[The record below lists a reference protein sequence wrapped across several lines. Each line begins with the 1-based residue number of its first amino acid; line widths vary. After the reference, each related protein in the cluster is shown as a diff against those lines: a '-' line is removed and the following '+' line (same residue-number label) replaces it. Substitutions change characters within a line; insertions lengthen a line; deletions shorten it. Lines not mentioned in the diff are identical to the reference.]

1 MLILLNSVFT
11 ITSFISYQNFNPYF
25 CGNFLL
31 DKSLKNTLSTLIAAE
46 GLGHGYHDE
55 WLFKNLTL
63 GINPGQRVAL
73 VGINGAGKST
83 LLKLLAERFSPLEG
97 KIVKN
102 KAVKIGFLDQEPSF
116 PDGYSISDFIFS
128 LENKQQQLIK
138 EYEELIEDPNPDEKT
153 LNRLY
158 EELSEH
164 NAWEYE
170 HEIKTILSR
179 MGINHLQQKIDT
191 LSGGQK
197 KRLALAKL
205 LIEDPEIY
213 VLDEPTNHLD
223 IDTIEWL
230 EKLLTSGNKT
240 ILLVTHDRYFLDNV
254 CNTIVELDR
263 GKIYNYN
270 GNYAFFLEKKS
281 EREASDESTFH
292 KNKNLLKK
300 ELEWMRRM
308 PAARTVKSQSR
319 INSFYDLE
327 EKTKQRSDNQKVTLN
342 VKMSRQGNKILE
354 LNHIGQTFDDKK
366 IINDFSYTFKR
377 GDRIGLAGKN
387 GTGKSTLLNI
397 ITGYLN
403 PEKGKVDVGDTTVY
417 GYYKQGGLAFNE
429 KERVIDIVKSDAE
442 YIKMA
447 DGQTISASALL
458 TLFLFPP
465 KKQHGMVEKL
475 SGGEKK
481 RLHLMKVLMQN
492 PNFLIL
498 DEPTNDL
505 DIDTL
510 NVLEEFLEN
519 FPGVLILVSHDRYLL
534 DKMSEQLF
542 IMEGDGGVSIYSG
555 NYSEY
560 RISLDTA
567 KDNPAQKKTKI
578 EEPVSSTSA
587 KKLSFKEQK
596 ELDEIEET
604 VAEKENEI
612 EELTMKLNAV
622 ETSDYLK
629 IQEISLEIE
638 KLNKQ
643 LEGIMERWVE
653 LSEKT
658 N

>member
-1 MLILLNSVFT
+1 M
-11 ITSFISYQNFNPYF
+11 
-25 CGNFLL
+25 
-31 DKSLKNTLSTLIAAE
+31 STLIAAE
-46 GLGHGYHDE
+46 ALGHAYNDE

-63 GINPGQRVAL
+63 GINTGQRVAL

-83 LLKLLAERFSPLEG
+83 LLKLLAERFPPLEG

-102 KAVKIGFLDQEPSF
+102 KDVKIGFLDQEPSF
-116 PDGYSISDFIFS
+116 TEGFSISDFIFS
-128 LENKQQQLIK
+128 TDNKQQQIIK
-138 EYEELIEDPNPDEKT
+138 EYEELIEQENPDEKA

-158 EELSEH
+158 DELSEH

-179 MGINHLQQKIDT
+179 MGITQLQQKIDT
-191 LSGGQK
+191 LSGGQR

-230 EKLLTSGNKT
+230 EKLLTTGNKT
-240 ILLVTHDRYFLDNV
+240 LLLVTHDRYFLDNV

-263 GKIYNYN
+263 GKIYNYA
-270 GNYAFFLEKKS
+270 GNYGYFLEKKS
-281 EREASDESTFH
+281 EREASDDSTFQ

-308 PAARTVKSQSR
+308 PAARTTKSQAR
-319 INSFYDLE
+319 IDAFYNLD
-327 EKTKQRSDNQKVTLN
+327 EKTKQRNDHDKVTLN
-342 VKMSRQGNKILE
+342 IKMARQGGKILE
-354 LNHIGQTFDDKK
+354 LDHIKQNFGDNKV
-366 IINDFSYTFKR
+366 ISDFSYVFKK

-397 ITGYLN
+397 ITGNLS
-403 PEKGKVDVGDTTVY
+403 PSKGVVSIGDTTKY
-417 GYYKQGGLAFNE
+417 GYYQQKGLSFNE
-429 KERVIDIVKSDAE
+429 KERVIDIVKSEAE

-465 KKQHGMVEKL
+465 KKQHGFVEKL

-519 FPGVLILVSHDRYLL
+519 FPGVLVLVSHDRYLL
-534 DKMSEQLF
+534 DKMSDQLF
-542 IMEGDGGVSIYSG
+542 IMEGNGAVRIFNG

-560 RISLDTA
+560 RLSLDQE
-567 KDNPAQKKTKI
+567 KDAAVKKPKH
-578 EEPVSSTSA
+578 EEIKTTPTN
-587 KKLSFKEQK
+587 KLTFKEQQ
-596 ELDEIEET
+596 EFYQLEADLANFEAEI
-604 VAEKENEI
+604 AQ
-612 EELTMKLNAV
+612 LTSQL
-622 ETSDYLK
+622 
-629 IQEISLEIE
+629 LEIE
-638 KLNKQ
+638 PSDYNQIQKLSDDIATVNRSAEVA
-643 LEGIMERWVE
+643 LVRWME
-653 LSEKT
+653 LSDK
-658 N
+658 

>member
-1 MLILLNSVFT
+1 M
-11 ITSFISYQNFNPYF
+11 
-25 CGNFLL
+25 
-31 DKSLKNTLSTLIAAE
+31 STLIAAE

-63 GINPGQRVAL
+63 GINSGQRVAL

-83 LLKLLAERFSPLEG
+83 LLKLLAERFPPLEG

-102 KAVKIGFLDQEPSF
+102 KAVKIGFLDQEPQF
-116 PDGYSISDFIFS
+116 TEGYSISDHIFS

-170 HEIKTILSR
+170 HEIKTILNR
-179 MGINHLQQKIDT
+179 MGITHLQQKIAT

-205 LIEDPEIY
+205 LIEDPEIL

-230 EKLLTSGNKT
+230 EKLLTTGQKT

-263 GKIYNYN
+263 GKIFNYN
-270 GNYAFFLEKKS
+270 GNYAYYLEKKS
-281 EREASDESTFH
+281 EREAQDATVLH
-292 KNKNLLKK
+292 KNQQLLKK

-308 PAARTVKSQSR
+308 PQARGTKSNAR
-319 INSFYDLE
+319 INAFYDLE
-327 EKTKQRSDNQKVTLN
+327 EKSKKKSDNQTINLQM
-342 VKMSRQGNKILE
+342 KMSRQGGKIIE
-354 LNHIGQTFDDKK
+354 VEHVAKAFDGRP
-366 IINDFSYTFKR
+366 IINDFSYTFKK

-397 ITGYLN
+397 ITSQLI
-403 PEKGKVDVGDTTVY
+403 PDEGKVDTGDTTVF
-417 GYYKQGGLAFNE
+417 GYYKQGGLIFDP

-447 DGQTISASALL
+447 DGSVITASALL

-481 RLHLMKVLMQN
+481 RLNLMKVLMQN

-519 FPGVLILVSHDRYLL
+519 FPGILMLVSHDRYLL
-534 DKMSEQLF
+534 DKMSDQLF
-542 IMEGDGGVSIYSG
+542 IMEGEGVVKIYNG

-560 RISLDTA
+560 RLSLDQP
-567 KDNPAQKKTKI
+567 KVKQESKKVNTPTTEITPSK
-578 EEPVSSTSA
+578 ST

-596 ELDEIEET
+596 ELDDSEKAMTATEEKIT
-604 VAEKENEI
+604 
-612 EELTMKLNAV
+612 ELTKTLNNIGS
-622 ETSDYLK
+622 SDYVK
-629 IQEISLEIE
+629 IQEVSSEIE
-638 KLNKQ
+638 LLKAKLDD
-643 LEGIMERWVE
+643 LTLRWLE
-653 LSEKT
+653 LSE
-658 N
+658 

>member
-1 MLILLNSVFT
+1 
-11 ITSFISYQNFNPYF
+11 
-25 CGNFLL
+25 
-31 DKSLKNTLSTLIAAE
+31 LSTLIAAE
-46 GLGHGYHDE
+46 GLGHAYHDE
-55 WLFKNLTL
+55 WLFKKLTL
-63 GINPGQRVAL
+63 GIQTGQRVAL

-83 LLKLLAERFSPLEG
+83 LLKLLAERFNPLEG

-102 KAVKIGFLDQEPSF
+102 KSVKIGFLDQEPTF
-116 PDGYSISDFIFS
+116 PEGHSISDFIFS

-138 EYEELIEDPNPDEKT
+138 EYEELIEQAEPDEDH

-158 EELSEH
+158 GELSEH

-179 MGINHLQQKIDT
+179 MGITHLQQQIST

-205 LIEDPEIY
+205 LIEDPDFYI
-213 VLDEPTNHLD
+213 LDEPTNHLD

-240 ILLVTHDRYFLDNV
+240 LLLVTHDRYFLDNV
-254 CNTIVELDR
+254 CNTIVELDK
-263 GKIYNYN
+263 GKTFVYN
-270 GNYAFFLEKKS
+270 GNYAYFLEKKS
-281 EREASDESTFH
+281 EREASDEATFQ

-308 PAARTVKSQSR
+308 PQARGTKSNAR
-319 INSFYDLE
+319 ITAFYDLDA
-327 EKTKQRSDNQKVTLN
+327 KTKQNTDNQNITLN
-342 VKMSRQGNKILE
+342 VKMARQGNKILE
-354 LNHIGQTFDDKK
+354 LDHIGQSFDGIN

-377 GDRIGLAGKN
+377 ADRIGLAGKN
-387 GTGKSTLLNI
+387 GTGKSTLLNM
-397 ITGYLN
+397 ITGFLA
-403 PEKGKVDVGDTTVY
+403 PEKGKINVGETTVY

-447 DGQTISASALL
+447 DGQTISASQLL

-542 IMEGDGGVSIYSG
+542 IMEGNGEVNIYNG

-560 RISLDTA
+560 RISLEQLKEKAEKKAQSSIGDTA
-567 KDNPAQKKTKI
+567 GKDA
-578 EEPVSSTSA
+578 S
-587 KKLSFKEQK
+587 KKLSYKEQK
-596 ELDEIEET
+596 ELEDHET
-604 VAEKENEI
+604 EDKIVS
-612 EELTMKLNAV
+612 LT
-622 ETSDYLK
+622 S
-629 IQEISLEIE
+629 SLSSIDSSNYQEIE
-638 KLNKQ
+638 KVSGQIQELNDK
-643 LEGIMERWVE
+643 LDVVMGRWLE
-653 LSEKT
+653 LSEKNT
-658 N
+658 

>member
-1 MLILLNSVFT
+1 M
-11 ITSFISYQNFNPYF
+11 
-25 CGNFLL
+25 
-31 DKSLKNTLSTLIAAE
+31 STLIAAE

-63 GINPGQRVAL
+63 GINSGQRVAL

-83 LLKLLAERFSPLEG
+83 LLKLLAERFPPLEG

-102 KAVKIGFLDQEPSF
+102 KSVKIGFLDQEPQF
-116 PDGYSISDFIFS
+116 TEGFSISDHIFS

-138 EYEELIEDPNPDEKT
+138 EYEELIENPNPDEKT

-170 HEIKTILSR
+170 HEIKTILNR
-179 MGINHLQQKIDT
+179 MGITHLQQKIST

-205 LIEDPEIY
+205 LIEDPEIL

-230 EKLLTSGNKT
+230 EKLLTTGQKT

-263 GKIYNYN
+263 GKIFNYN
-270 GNYAFFLEKKS
+270 GNYAYFLEKKS
-281 EREASDESTFH
+281 EREALDATVLH
-292 KNKNLLKK
+292 KNQQMLKK

-308 PAARTVKSQSR
+308 PQARGTKSNAR
-319 INSFYDLE
+319 INAFYDLE
-327 EKTKQRSDNQKVTLN
+327 EKTKKKSDNQSINLQM
-342 VKMSRQGNKILE
+342 KMSRQGGKIIE
-354 LNHIGQTFDDKK
+354 VEHIAKSFDGRP
-366 IINDFSYTFKR
+366 IINDFSYTFKK

-397 ITGYLN
+397 ITSQIT
-403 PEKGKVDVGDTTVY
+403 PDAGKVETGETTVF
-417 GYYKQGGLAFNE
+417 GYYKQGGLTFDP

-447 DGQTISASALL
+447 DGSVITASALL

-481 RLHLMKVLMQN
+481 RLNLMKVLMQN

-519 FPGVLILVSHDRYLL
+519 FPGILMLVSHDRYLL
-534 DKMSEQLF
+534 DKMSDQLF
-542 IMEGDGGVSIYSG
+542 IMEGEGIVKIYNG

-560 RISLDTA
+560 RLSLEQPKA
-567 KDNPAQKKTKI
+567 KAENKKTPAI
-578 EEPVSSTSA
+578 VEEQTTFKA
-587 KKLSFKEQK
+587 TKKLSFKEQK
-596 ELDEIEET
+596 ELEESEKGMEET
-604 VAEKENEI
+604 EVKIAD
-612 EELTMKLNAV
+612 LTKTLNNINA
-622 ETSDYLK
+622 SDYIK
-629 IQEISLEIE
+629 IQEISSEIE
-638 KLNKQ
+638 NLKAKLD
-643 LEGIMERWVE
+643 EYTMRWLE
-653 LSEKT
+653 LSE
-658 N
+658 

>member
-1 MLILLNSVFT
+1 M
-11 ITSFISYQNFNPYF
+11 
-25 CGNFLL
+25 
-31 DKSLKNTLSTLIAAE
+31 STLIAAE
-46 GLGHGYHDE
+46 GLGHAYHDE

-63 GINPGQRVAL
+63 GINAGQRVAL
-73 VGINGAGKST
+73 VGVNGAGKST
-83 LLKLLAERFSPLEG
+83 LMKLLAERFAPLEG

-102 KAVKIGFLDQEPSF
+102 KSTKIGFLDQEPSF
-116 PDGYSISDFIFS
+116 PDNSTISDFIFS
-128 LENKQQQLIK
+128 TENKQQQLIK
-138 EYEELIEDPNPDEKT
+138 EYEELIEEEHPDEKK

-170 HEIKTILSR
+170 HQIKTILSR
-179 MGINHLQQKIDT
+179 MGINQLQQKIDT
-191 LSGGQK
+191 LSGGQR

-230 EKLLTSGNKT
+230 EKILTTGAKT
-240 ILLVTHDRYFLDNV
+240 LLLVTHDRYFLDNV
-254 CNTIVELDR
+254 CNTIVELER
-263 GKIYNYN
+263 GKTYAYN
-270 GNYAFFLEKKS
+270 GNYVYFLEKKA
-281 EREASDESTFH
+281 EREAQDDATFQ

-308 PAARTVKSQSR
+308 PQARGTKSVARQ
-319 INSFYDLE
+319 NAFYELE
-327 EKTKQRSDNQKVTLN
+327 EKTKQRSENQKVTLN
-342 VKMSRQGNKILE
+342 VKMARQGGKILE
-354 LNHIGQTFDDKK
+354 LEHIKQSFNGNK
-366 IINDFSYTFKR
+366 IIGDFSYVFKK

-397 ITGYLN
+397 ITGNLN
-403 PEKGKVDVGDTTVY
+403 PDHGKVDIGETTQY
-417 GYYKQGGLAFNE
+417 GYYKQGGLSFDE
-429 KERVIDIVKSDAE
+429 KERVIDIVKADAE

-465 KKQHGMVEKL
+465 KKQHGLVEKL

-519 FPGVLILVSHDRYLL
+519 FPGILILVSHDRYLL
-534 DKMSEQLF
+534 DKMSDQLF
-542 IMEGDGGVSIYSG
+542 IMEGNGNVKIFNG
-555 NYSEY
+555 NYSEH
-560 RISLDTA
+560 RNSLEQEKEAAA
-567 KDNPAQKKTKI
+567 KKQKSDEQKTNA
-578 EEPVSSTSA
+578 SSSSN
-587 KKLSFKEQK
+587 KLSFKEQQEFK
-596 ELDEIEET
+596 KLEEDL
-604 VAEKENEI
+604 AENENKI
-612 EELTMKLNAV
+612 KSLTQELNNTDPSN
-622 ETSDYLK
+622 YIK
-629 IQEISLEIE
+629 IQELSETIE
-638 KLNKQ
+638 KINLTI
-643 LEGIMERWVE
+643 ETDMERWME
-653 LSEKT
+653 LSEK
-658 N
+658 

>member
-1 MLILLNSVFT
+1 
-11 ITSFISYQNFNPYF
+11 
-25 CGNFLL
+25 
-31 DKSLKNTLSTLIAAE
+31 LSTLIAAE
-46 GLGHGYHDE
+46 GLGHAYHDE

-63 GINPGQRVAL
+63 GINVGQRVAL

-83 LLKLLAERFSPLEG
+83 LMKLLAERFAPLEG

-102 KAVKIGFLDQEPSF
+102 KATKIGFLDQEPSF
-116 PDGYSISDFIFS
+116 PENSSISDFIFS
-128 LENKQQQLIK
+128 TDNKQQQLIK
-138 EYEELIEDPNPDEKT
+138 EYEELIEEEHPDEKK

-170 HEIKTILSR
+170 HQIKTILSR

-191 LSGGQK
+191 LSGGQR

-230 EKLLTSGNKT
+230 EKILTSGNKT
-240 ILLVTHDRYFLDNV
+240 LLLVTHDRYFLDNV
-254 CNTIVELDR
+254 CNTIVELEK
-263 GKIYNYN
+263 GKTYTYN
-270 GNYAFFLEKKS
+270 GNYAYFLEKKS
-281 EREASDESTFH
+281 EREAQDDATFQ

-308 PAARTVKSQSR
+308 PAARTTKSVARQ
-319 INSFYDLE
+319 NAFYDLE
-327 EKTKQRSDNQKVTLN
+327 DKTKQRSENQKVTLN
-342 VKMSRQGNKILE
+342 VKMARQGNKILE
-354 LNHIGQTFDDKK
+354 LENINQSFNGVNIIEDFTYVFKK
-366 IINDFSYTFKR
+366 

-397 ITGYLN
+397 ITGNLN
-403 PEKGKVDVGDTTVY
+403 PDNGKVDIGDTTKY
-417 GYYKQGGLAFNE
+417 GYYKQGGLSFNE
-429 KERVIDIVKSDAE
+429 KERVIDIVKADAE

-519 FPGVLILVSHDRYLL
+519 FPGILMLVSHDRYLL
-534 DKMSEQLF
+534 DKMSDQLF
-542 IMEGDGGVSIYSG
+542 IMEGNGKVKIFNG
-555 NYSEY
+555 NYSEH
-560 RISLDTA
+560 RNSIEAEKEAAT
-567 KDNPAQKKTKI
+567 KKPKI
-578 EEPVSSTSA
+578 EEQKPASATSPN
-587 KKLSFKEQK
+587 KLSFKEQQEFK
-596 ELDEIEET
+596 QLEE
-604 VAEKENEI
+604 ALSENEEKI
-612 EELTMKLNAV
+612 KKLTAELNKINP
-622 ETSDYLK
+622 SDYTK
-629 IQEISLEIE
+629 IQEVSESIE
-638 KLNKQ
+638 KINLTMEKN
-643 LEGIMERWVE
+643 MERWIE
-653 LSEKT
+653 LSEK
-658 N
+658 

>member
-1 MLILLNSVFT
+1 
-11 ITSFISYQNFNPYF
+11 
-25 CGNFLL
+25 
-31 DKSLKNTLSTLIAAE
+31 LSTLIAAE
-46 GLGHGYHDE
+46 NLGHAYHDE

-63 GINPGQRVAL
+63 GIQTGQRVAL

-83 LLKLLAERFSPLEG
+83 LLKLLAERFNPLEG

-102 KAVKIGFLDQEPSF
+102 KFVKIGFLDQEPSF

-128 LENKQQQLIK
+128 QENKQQQLIK
-138 EYEELIEDPNPDEKT
+138 EYEELIEDPNPDENT

-179 MGINHLQQKIDT
+179 MGINHLQQQIFT

-270 GNYAFFLEKKS
+270 GNYAYFLEKKS

-308 PAARTVKSQSR
+308 PQARGTKSQAR
-319 INSFYDLE
+319 IDAFYDLDS
-327 EKTKQRSDNQKVTLN
+327 KTKQRTDNKNVTLN

-354 LNHIGQTFDDKK
+354 LDHIGQSFGEKK
-366 IINDFSYTFKR
+366 IINDFTYVFKR
-377 GDRIGLAGKN
+377 SDRIGLAGKN

-397 ITGYLN
+397 ITGFQQ
-403 PEKGKVDVGDTTVY
+403 PEKGNVSVGETTVY
-417 GYYKQGGLAFNE
+417 GYYKQGGLAFND
-429 KERVIDIVKSDAE
+429 KQRVIDIVTEEAE

-447 DGQTISASALL
+447 DGQTISASQLL
-458 TLFLFPP
+458 TLFLFPI

-505 DIDTL
+505 DVDTL

-542 IMEGDGGVSIYSG
+542 IMEGEGVVNIYNG

-560 RISLDTA
+560 RLSLDVPKDKSLVAAPKA
-567 KDNPAQKKTKI
+567 KDQTAPIA
-578 EEPVSSTSA
+578 
-587 KKLSFKEQK
+587 KLSYKEQK
-596 ELDEIEET
+596 ELDD
-604 VAEKENEI
+604 AELSIAASE
-612 EELTMKLNAV
+612 A
-622 ETSDYLK
+622 
-629 IQEISLEIE
+629 EIE
-638 KLNKQ
+638 KLTASLLSIDSANYQEIQSVTKNIDRINGS
-643 LEGIMERWVE
+643 LEQTMERWLE
-653 LSEKT
+653 LSEKKNKT
-658 N
+658 S

>member
-1 MLILLNSVFT
+1 VKYKEVIEYIITTFALI
-11 ITSFISYQNFNPYF
+11 
-25 CGNFLL
+25 FLY
-31 DKSLKNTLSTLIAAE
+31 KSEIQQKLSTLIAAE
-46 GLGHGYHDE
+46 SLGHGYHDE

-63 GINPGQRVAL
+63 GINAGQRVAL

-83 LLKLLAERFSPLEG
+83 LLKLLAERFPPLEG

-102 KAVKIGFLDQEPSF
+102 KATKIGFLDQEPQF
-116 PDGYSISDFIFS
+116 NEGYSISDHIFS

-138 EYEELIEDPNPDEKT
+138 EYEELIENPNPDEKT

-170 HEIKTILSR
+170 HEIKTILNR
-179 MGINHLQQKIDT
+179 MGITHLQQKIAT
-191 LSGGQK
+191 LSGGQR

-205 LIEDPEIY
+205 LIEDPEIL

-230 EKLLTSGNKT
+230 EKLLTTGQKT

-254 CNTIVELDR
+254 CNTIVELDG
-263 GKIYNYN
+263 GKIFNYN
-270 GNYAFFLEKKS
+270 GNYAYFLEKKA
-281 EREASDESTFH
+281 EREATDATVLH
-292 KNKNLLKK
+292 KNQQLLKK

-308 PAARTVKSQSR
+308 PQARATKSNAR
-319 INSFYDLE
+319 INAFYDLE
-327 EKTKQRSDNQKVTLN
+327 EKTKKKSDNQTINLQM
-342 VKMSRQGNKILE
+342 KMSRQGGKIIE
-354 LNHIGQTFDDKK
+354 LDHVAKSFDERS
-366 IINDFSYTFKR
+366 IINDFSYTFKK

-397 ITGYLN
+397 ITNNLK
-403 PEKGKVDVGDTTVY
+403 PDSGKVDIGDTTVF
-417 GYYKQGGLAFNE
+417 GYYRQGGLTFDP
-429 KERVIDIVKSDAE
+429 KERVIDVVKSDAE

-447 DGQTISASALL
+447 DGSVITASALL

-481 RLHLMKVLMQN
+481 RLNLMKVLMQN

-519 FPGVLILVSHDRYLL
+519 FPGILMLVSHDRYLL
-534 DKMSEQLF
+534 DKMSDQLF
-542 IMEGDGGVSIYSG
+542 IMEGEGVVRIYNG

-560 RISLDTA
+560 RLSLEQP
-567 KDNPAQKKTKI
+567 KIKEVKKTITPIPEASPIKNN
-578 EEPVSSTSA
+578 T

-596 ELDEIEET
+596 ALDE
-604 VAEKENEI
+604 AEKGMTETENKI
-612 EELTMKLNAV
+612 ASLTEDLLKIDA
-622 ETSDYLK
+622 TDYIK
-629 IQEISLEIE
+629 IQELTNHIE
-638 KLNKQ
+638 DLKLK
-643 LEGIMERWVE
+643 LDSYTMRWLE
-653 LSEKT
+653 LSE
-658 N
+658 

>member
-1 MLILLNSVFT
+1 M
-11 ITSFISYQNFNPYF
+11 
-25 CGNFLL
+25 
-31 DKSLKNTLSTLIAAE
+31 STLIAAE
-46 GLGHGYHDE
+46 GLGHAYNDE

-102 KAVKIGFLDQEPSF
+102 KSVKIGFLDQEPSF

-179 MGINHLQQKIDT
+179 MGINHLQQKIAT

-197 KRLALAKL
+197 KRLAFAKL

-263 GKIYNYN
+263 GKTFNYN
-270 GNYAFFLEKKS
+270 GNYAYFLEKKA
-281 EREASDESTFH
+281 EREASDDATFQ

-308 PAARTVKSQSR
+308 PAARTTKSQSR
-319 INSFYDLE
+319 IDAFYNLE
-327 EKTKQRSDNQKVTLN
+327 EKTKQRSDNQQVTLN
-342 VKMSRQGNKILE
+342 VKMARQGGKILE
-354 LNHIGQTFDDKK
+354 LDHIGQTFDDKK

-397 ITGYLN
+397 ITGNLK
-403 PEKGKVDVGDTTVY
+403 PEKGIVDVGDTTVY
-417 GYYKQGGLAFNE
+417 GYYKQGGLSFNE
-429 KERVIDIVKSDAE
+429 KERVIDIVKADAE

-481 RLHLMKVLMQN
+481 RLHLMKVLIQN

-542 IMEGDGGVSIYSG
+542 IMEGEGAVSIYNG
-555 NYSEY
+555 NYSDY
-560 RISLDTA
+560 RVSLENA
-567 KDNPAQKKTKI
+567 KEVTNPKKETVAEKPK
-578 EEPVSSTSA
+578 ETSS

-596 ELDEIEET
+596 EFEDIEKSISVKEDEI
-604 VAEKENEI
+604 AK
-612 EELTMKLNAV
+612 LTSSLNDIDA
-622 ETSDYLK
+622 SDYQK
-629 IQEISLEIE
+629 IQEVSE
-638 KLNKQ
+638 KIKQ
-643 LEGIMERWVE
+643 ADDNLATLLERWVE
-653 LSEKT
+653 LSEK
-658 N
+658 

>member
-1 MLILLNSVFT
+1 M
-11 ITSFISYQNFNPYF
+11 
-25 CGNFLL
+25 
-31 DKSLKNTLSTLIAAE
+31 STLIAAE
-46 GLGHGYHDE
+46 GLGHAYNDE

-63 GINPGQRVAL
+63 GIQTGQRAAL

-83 LLKLLAERFSPLEG
+83 LLKLLAERFIPLEG

-102 KAVKIGFLDQEPSF
+102 KSVKIGFLDQEPSF

-128 LENKQQQLIK
+128 MENKQQQLIR

-254 CNTIVELDR
+254 CNYIVELDR
-263 GKIYNYN
+263 GKIYTYN
-270 GNYAFFLEKKS
+270 GKYAYFLEKKS
-281 EREASDESTFH
+281 EREASDEASFQ

-308 PAARTVKSQSR
+308 PQARGTKSQSR
-319 INSFYDLE
+319 INAYYDLE
-327 EKTKQRSDNQKVTLN
+327 EKTKQRSDNQSVTLSM
-342 VKMSRQGNKILE
+342 KMSRQGNKILE
-354 LNHIGQTFDDKK
+354 LDHIGQSFGEKQ
-366 IINDFSYTFKR
+366 IINDFTYTFKK

-397 ITGYLN
+397 ITGNLN
-403 PEKGKVDVGDTTVY
+403 PEKGTVSTGETTIY
-417 GYYKQGGLAFNE
+417 GYYKQGGLAFDG

-442 YIKMA
+442 YISMA
-447 DGQTISASALL
+447 DGSTISASQLL

-481 RLHLMKVLMQN
+481 RLHLMKVLMMN

-519 FPGVLILVSHDRYLL
+519 FPGVLMLVSHDRYLL

-542 IMEGDGGVSIYSG
+542 ILEGNGEVQIYNG

-560 RISLDTA
+560 RTSLELEKA
-567 KDNPAQKKTKI
+567 ARDNKPVKRA
-578 EEPVSSTSA
+578 EPVA
-587 KKLSFKEQK
+587 VVEVPKKLSYKEQK
-596 ELDEIEET
+596 ELSDAEAKIESLEGQL
-604 VAEKENEI
+604 ES
-612 EELTMKLNAV
+612 LTASLLAID
-622 ETSDYLK
+622 SADYVK
-629 IQEISLEIE
+629 IQEVNASLQKTQQELDTIT
-638 KLNKQ
+638 
-643 LEGIMERWVE
+643 ERWLE
-653 LSEKT
+653 LSEKAG
-658 N
+658 

>member
-1 MLILLNSVFT
+1 M
-11 ITSFISYQNFNPYF
+11 
-25 CGNFLL
+25 
-31 DKSLKNTLSTLIAAE
+31 STLIAAE

-63 GINPGQRVAL
+63 GINSGQRVAL

-83 LLKLLAERFSPLEG
+83 LLKLLAERFPPLEG

-102 KAVKIGFLDQEPSF
+102 KAVKIGFLDQEPQF
-116 PDGYSISDFIFS
+116 TEGFSISDHIFS

-138 EYEELIEDPNPDEKT
+138 EYEELIENPNPDEKT

-170 HEIKTILSR
+170 HEIKTILNR
-179 MGINHLQQKIDT
+179 MGITHLQQKIAT

-205 LIEDPEIY
+205 LIEDPEIL

-230 EKLLTSGNKT
+230 EKLLTTGQKT

-263 GKIYNYN
+263 GKIFNYN
-270 GNYAFFLEKKS
+270 GNYAYFLEKKS
-281 EREASDESTFH
+281 EREALDATVQH
-292 KNKNLLKK
+292 KNQQLLKK

-308 PAARTVKSQSR
+308 PQARATKSNAR
-319 INSFYDLE
+319 INAFYELE
-327 EKTKQRSDNQKVTLN
+327 EKTKKKSDNQTINLQM
-342 VKMSRQGNKILE
+342 KMSRQGGKIIE
-354 LNHIGQTFDDKK
+354 LDHIAKSFDGRA
-366 IINDFSYTFKR
+366 IINDFSYTFKK

-397 ITGYLN
+397 ITSQLTPDSGT
-403 PEKGKVDVGDTTVY
+403 VDTGETTVF
-417 GYYKQGGLAFNE
+417 GYYKQGGLTFDP

-447 DGQTISASALL
+447 DGSVITASALL

-481 RLHLMKVLMQN
+481 RLNLMKVLMQN

-519 FPGVLILVSHDRYLL
+519 FPGILMLVSHDRYLL
-534 DKMSEQLF
+534 DKMSDQLF
-542 IMEGDGGVSIYSG
+542 IMEGEGVFKIYNG

-560 RISLDTA
+560 RLSLEQ
-567 KDNPAQKKTKI
+567 PKTKNETKKVAEI
-578 EEPVSSTSA
+578 PAEQVSVKTV

-596 ELDEIEET
+596 ELDDS
-604 VAEKENEI
+604 EKGMADTENKI
-612 EELTMKLNAV
+612 AELTESLLKID
-622 ETSDYLK
+622 TSDYIK
-629 IQEISLEIE
+629 IQEVSSEIE
-638 KLNKQ
+638 KLK
-643 LEGIMERWVE
+643 LKLDEFTMRWLE
-653 LSEKT
+653 LSE
-658 N
+658 

>member
-1 MLILLNSVFT
+1 M
-11 ITSFISYQNFNPYF
+11 
-25 CGNFLL
+25 
-31 DKSLKNTLSTLIAAE
+31 STLIAAE
-46 GLGHGYHDE
+46 GLGHAYHDE

-63 GINPGQRVAL
+63 GINVGQRVAL
-73 VGINGAGKST
+73 VGVNGAGKST
-83 LLKLLAERFSPLEG
+83 LMKLLAERFAPLEG

-102 KAVKIGFLDQEPSF
+102 KSVRIGFLDQEPSF
-116 PDGYSISDFIFS
+116 PENASISDFIFS
-128 LENKQQQLIK
+128 SENKQQQLIR
-138 EYEELIEDPNPDEKT
+138 EYEELVEQEHPDEKK

-170 HEIKTILSR
+170 HQIKTILSR

-191 LSGGQK
+191 LSGGQR

-205 LIEDPEIY
+205 LIEDPDIY

-230 EKLLTSGNKT
+230 EKILTSGNKT
-240 ILLVTHDRYFLDNV
+240 LLLVTHDRYFLDNI
-254 CNTIVELDR
+254 CNTIVELER
-263 GKIYNYN
+263 GKTYTYN
-270 GNYAFFLEKKS
+270 GNYAYFLEKKA
-281 EREASDESTFH
+281 EREAQDDATFQ

-308 PAARTVKSQSR
+308 PQARGTKSQAR
-319 INSFYDLE
+319 QNAFYDLE

-342 VKMSRQGNKILE
+342 VKMARQGNKILE
-354 LNHIGQTFDDKK
+354 LENIKQSFDDKK
-366 IINDFSYTFKR
+366 IINDFTYVFKR

-397 ITGYLN
+397 ITGSLSPN
-403 PEKGKVDVGDTTVY
+403 QGKVDLGETTKF
-417 GYYKQGGLAFNE
+417 GYYKQGGLNFNE
-429 KERVIDIVKSDAE
+429 KDRVIDIVKADAE

-465 KKQHGMVEKL
+465 KKQHGLVEKL
-475 SGGEKK
+475 SGGERK

-519 FPGVLILVSHDRYLL
+519 FPGILVLVSHDRYLL
-534 DKMSEQLF
+534 DKMSDQLF
-542 IMEGDGGVSIYSG
+542 IMEGNGNVKIFNG
-555 NYSEY
+555 NYSEH
-560 RISLDTA
+560 RNA
-567 KDNPAQKKTKI
+567 VEQEKEAAVKKEKKEENKPA
-578 EEPVSSTSA
+578 SSTT
-587 KKLSFKEQK
+587 KLSFKEQQEFK
-596 ELDEIEET
+596 NLESSL
-604 VAEKENEI
+604 AENE
-612 EELTMKLNAV
+612 EKVKNLTAKLNQV
-622 ETSDYLK
+622 EPSDYNQ
-629 IQEISLEIE
+629 IQEISSEIE
-638 KLNKQ
+638 KINETIEK
-643 LEGIMERWVE
+643 EMERWME
-653 LSEKT
+653 LSEK
-658 N
+658 

>member
-1 MLILLNSVFT
+1 M
-11 ITSFISYQNFNPYF
+11 
-25 CGNFLL
+25 
-31 DKSLKNTLSTLIAAE
+31 STLIAAE
-46 GLGHGYHDE
+46 GLGHAYHNE

-102 KAVKIGFLDQEPSF
+102 KSVKIGFLDQEPSF
-116 PDGYSISDFIFS
+116 PDGFSISDFIFS

-138 EYEELIEDPNPDEKT
+138 EYEELIEDPDPDEKK

-170 HEIKTILSR
+170 HQIKTILSR
-179 MGINHLQQKIDT
+179 MGINHLQQKIAT

-230 EKLLTSGNKT
+230 EKLLTTGNKT

-263 GKIYNYN
+263 GKTYNYN
-270 GNYAFFLEKKS
+270 GNYAYFLEKKA
-281 EREASDESTFH
+281 EREASDESTFQ

-308 PAARTVKSQSR
+308 PAARTTKSKSR
-319 INSFYDLE
+319 IDAFYDLE
-327 EKTKQRSDNQKVTLN
+327 EKTKQRTDNQKVTLN

-354 LNHIGQTFDDKK
+354 LHHIGQTFGDKK

-397 ITGYLN
+397 ITGSLK
-403 PEKGKVDVGDTTVY
+403 PERGQVDIGETTVY
-417 GYYKQGGLAFNE
+417 GYYKQGGLSFND
-429 KERVIDIVKSDAE
+429 KDRVIDIVKSVAE

-510 NVLEEFLEN
+510 NVLEEFLDN
-519 FPGVLILVSHDRYLL
+519 FPGVLMLVSHDRYLL
-534 DKMSEQLF
+534 DKMSDQLF
-542 IMEGDGGVSIYSG
+542 IMEGEGKVSIYNG

-560 RISLDTA
+560 RLSLDQPRPVVA
-567 KDNPAQKKTKI
+567 PTKNQ
-578 EEPVSSTSA
+578 ELEKSVSPT
-587 KKLSFKEQK
+587 KKLSFKEQQ
-596 ELDEIEET
+596 ELTAIEQNIAELEGKLNQLNQEMNTTAPSDYQKIQSLSDEINDLNI
-604 VAEKENEI
+604 ALEK
-612 EELTMKLNAV
+612 TM
-622 ETSDYLK
+622 D
-629 IQEISLEIE
+629 
-638 KLNKQ
+638 
-643 LEGIMERWVE
+643 RWVI
-653 LSEKT
+653 LSEK
-658 N
+658 

>member
-1 MLILLNSVFT
+1 M
-11 ITSFISYQNFNPYF
+11 
-25 CGNFLL
+25 
-31 DKSLKNTLSTLIAAE
+31 STLIAAE

-63 GINPGQRVAL
+63 GINAGQRVAL

-83 LLKLLAERFSPLEG
+83 LLKLLAERFPPLEG

-102 KAVKIGFLDQEPSF
+102 KAVKIGFLDQEPQF
-116 PDGYSISDFIFS
+116 TEGFSISDHIFS

-170 HEIKTILSR
+170 HEIKTILNR
-179 MGINHLQQKIDT
+179 MGITHLQQKIST

-205 LIEDPEIY
+205 LIEDPEIL

-230 EKLLTSGNKT
+230 EKLLTTGQKT

-263 GKIYNYN
+263 GKIFNYN
-270 GNYAFFLEKKS
+270 GNYAYFLEKKS
-281 EREASDESTFH
+281 EREALDATVLH
-292 KNKNLLKK
+292 KNQQLLKK

-308 PAARTVKSQSR
+308 PQARATKSNAR
-319 INSFYDLE
+319 INAFYDLE
-327 EKTKQRSDNQKVTLN
+327 EKTKKKTDNQSINLQM
-342 VKMSRQGNKILE
+342 KMSRQGGKIIELE
-354 LNHIGQTFDDKK
+354 HIQKAFDGRP
-366 IINDFSYTFKR
+366 IINDFSYTFKK

-397 ITGYLN
+397 ITSHLKPDAGI
-403 PEKGKVDVGDTTVY
+403 VDTGETTVF
-417 GYYKQGGLAFNE
+417 GYYKQGGLTFDP

-447 DGQTISASALL
+447 DGSVITASALL

-481 RLHLMKVLMQN
+481 RLNLMKVLMQN

-519 FPGVLILVSHDRYLL
+519 FPGILMLVSHDRYLL
-534 DKMSEQLF
+534 DKMSDQLF
-542 IMEGDGGVSIYSG
+542 IMEGEGVVKIYNG

-560 RISLDTA
+560 RLSLEQPKVKTET
-567 KDNPAQKKTKI
+567 KKSPA
-578 EEPVSSTSA
+578 PVVEQA
-587 KKLSFKEQK
+587 PIKLVKKLSFKEQK
-596 ELDEIEET
+596 ELLDSEKGIAET
-604 VAEKENEI
+604 ENKIALLNESLVKIDATDYVKIQEVSNEI
-612 EELTMKLNAV
+612 ELLQAKLDEFTM
-622 ETSDYLK
+622 
-629 IQEISLEIE
+629 
-638 KLNKQ
+638 
-643 LEGIMERWVE
+643 RWLE
-653 LSEKT
+653 LSE
-658 N
+658 

>member
-1 MLILLNSVFT
+1 M
-11 ITSFISYQNFNPYF
+11 
-25 CGNFLL
+25 
-31 DKSLKNTLSTLIAAE
+31 STLIAAE

-63 GINPGQRVAL
+63 GINSGQRVAL

-83 LLKLLAERFSPLEG
+83 LLKLLAERFPPLEG

-102 KAVKIGFLDQEPSF
+102 KAVKIGFLDQEPQF
-116 PDGYSISDFIFS
+116 TEGYSISDHIFS

-138 EYEELIEDPNPDEKT
+138 EYEELIENPNPDEKT

-170 HEIKTILSR
+170 HEIKTILNR
-179 MGINHLQQKIDT
+179 MGITHLQQKIAT

-205 LIEDPEIY
+205 LIEDPEIL

-230 EKLLTSGNKT
+230 EKLLTTGQKT

-263 GKIYNYN
+263 GKIFNYN
-270 GNYAFFLEKKS
+270 GNYAYFLEKKS
-281 EREASDESTFH
+281 EREALDATVLH
-292 KNKNLLKK
+292 KNQQLLKK

-308 PAARTVKSQSR
+308 PQARGTKSNAR
-319 INSFYDLE
+319 INAFYDLE
-327 EKTKQRSDNQKVTLN
+327 EKSKKKSDNQSINLQM
-342 VKMSRQGNKILE
+342 KMSRQGGKIIE
-354 LNHIGQTFDDKK
+354 VDHIAKSFDGRP
-366 IINDFSYTFKR
+366 IINDFSYTFKK

-397 ITGYLN
+397 ITSQLT
-403 PEKGKVDVGDTTVY
+403 PDAGKVDTGETTVF
-417 GYYKQGGLAFNE
+417 GYYKQGGLTFDP

-447 DGQTISASALL
+447 DGSVITASALL

-481 RLHLMKVLMQN
+481 RLNLMKVLMQN

-519 FPGVLILVSHDRYLL
+519 FPGILMLVSHDRYLL
-534 DKMSEQLF
+534 DKMSDQLF
-542 IMEGDGGVSIYSG
+542 IMEGEGVVKIYNG

-560 RISLDTA
+560 RLSLDQP
-567 KDNPAQKKTKI
+567 KVKVEQKKTIAPAVEQTPIK
-578 EEPVSSTSA
+578 TSR
-587 KKLSFKEQK
+587 KLSFKEQK
-596 ELDEIEET
+596 ELDES
-604 VAEKENEI
+604 EKGMANTENKI
-612 EELTMKLNAV
+612 AELTDKL
-622 ETSDYLK
+622 LK
-629 IQEISLEIE
+629 IEATDYNKIHEISEEIE
-638 KLNKQ
+638 KLK
-643 LEGIMERWVE
+643 LLLDDYTMRWLE
-653 LSEKT
+653 LSE
-658 N
+658 

>member
-1 MLILLNSVFT
+1 
-11 ITSFISYQNFNPYF
+11 
-25 CGNFLL
+25 
-31 DKSLKNTLSTLIAAE
+31 LSTLIAAE
-46 GLGHGYHDE
+46 GLGHAYHDE

-63 GINPGQRVAL
+63 GINVGQRVAL
-73 VGINGAGKST
+73 VGVNGAGKST
-83 LLKLLAERFSPLEG
+83 LMKLLAERFAPLEG

-102 KAVKIGFLDQEPSF
+102 KSVRIGFLDQEPSF
-116 PDGYSISDFIFS
+116 PENASISDFIFS
-128 LENKQQQLIK
+128 SENKQQQIIR
-138 EYEELIEDPNPDEKT
+138 EYEELIEQEHPDEKK

-170 HEIKTILSR
+170 HQIKTILSR

-191 LSGGQK
+191 LSGGQR

-205 LIEDPEIY
+205 LIEDPDIY

-240 ILLVTHDRYFLDNV
+240 LLLVTHDRYFLDNI
-254 CNTIVELDR
+254 CNTIVELER
-263 GKIYNYN
+263 GKTYTYN
-270 GNYAFFLEKKS
+270 GNYAYFLEKKA
-281 EREASDESTFH
+281 EREAQDDATYQ

-308 PAARTVKSQSR
+308 PQARGTKSQAR
-319 INSFYDLE
+319 QNAFYDLE

-342 VKMSRQGNKILE
+342 VKMARQGNKILE
-354 LNHIGQTFDDKK
+354 LENIKQSFDDKN
-366 IINDFSYTFKR
+366 IINDFTYVFKR

-397 ITGYLN
+397 ITGSLTPN
-403 PEKGKVDVGDTTVY
+403 QGKVDLGETTKF
-417 GYYKQGGLAFNE
+417 GYYKQGGLNFNE
-429 KERVIDIVKSDAE
+429 KDRVIDIVKADAE

-465 KKQHGMVEKL
+465 KKQHGLVEKL
-475 SGGEKK
+475 SGGERK

-519 FPGVLILVSHDRYLL
+519 FPGILVLVSHDRYLL
-534 DKMSEQLF
+534 DKMSDQLF
-542 IMEGDGGVSIYSG
+542 IMEGNGNVKIFNG
-555 NYSEY
+555 NYSEH
-560 RISLDTA
+560 RNAVEQEKEATV
-567 KDNPAQKKTKI
+567 KKEKKEENKPA
-578 EEPVSSTSA
+578 SSTT
-587 KKLSFKEQK
+587 KLSFKEQQEFK
-596 ELDEIEET
+596 NLENSL
-604 VAEKENEI
+604 AENE
-612 EELTMKLNAV
+612 EKVKNLTEKLNQADP
-622 ETSDYLK
+622 SDYNK
-629 IQEISLEIE
+629 IQEISSEIE
-638 KLNKQ
+638 KTNETIEK
-643 LEGIMERWVE
+643 EMERWME
-653 LSEKT
+653 LSEK
-658 N
+658 

>member
-1 MLILLNSVFT
+1 M
-11 ITSFISYQNFNPYF
+11 
-25 CGNFLL
+25 
-31 DKSLKNTLSTLIAAE
+31 STLIAAE
-46 GLGHGYHDE
+46 GLGHAYHDE

-63 GINPGQRVAL
+63 GINAGQRVAL
-73 VGINGAGKST
+73 VGVNGAGKST
-83 LLKLLAERFSPLEG
+83 LMKLLAERFAPLEG

-102 KAVKIGFLDQEPSF
+102 KSTKIGFLDQEPSF
-116 PDGYSISDFIFS
+116 PENATISDFIFS
-128 LENKQQQLIK
+128 TENKQQQLIK
-138 EYEELIEDPNPDEKT
+138 EYEELIEEEHPDEKK

-170 HEIKTILSR
+170 HQIKTILSR

-191 LSGGQK
+191 LSGGQR

-230 EKLLTSGNKT
+230 EKILTSGAKT
-240 ILLVTHDRYFLDNV
+240 LLLVTHDRYFLDNV
-254 CNTIVELDR
+254 CNTIVELER
-263 GKIYNYN
+263 GKTFTYN
-270 GNYAFFLEKKS
+270 GNYAYFLEKKA
-281 EREASDESTFH
+281 EREAQDDATFQ

-308 PAARTVKSQSR
+308 PQARGTKSVARQ
-319 INSFYDLE
+319 NAFYDLE
-327 EKTKQRSDNQKVTLN
+327 EKTKQRVDHQKVTLN
-342 VKMSRQGNKILE
+342 VKMARQGNKILE
-354 LNHIGQTFDDKK
+354 LDRINQSFNNVT
-366 IINDFSYTFKR
+366 IINDFSYVFKK

-397 ITGYLN
+397 ITGNLN
-403 PEKGKVDVGDTTVY
+403 PDKGKVDIGDTTQY
-417 GYYKQGGLAFNE
+417 GYYKQGGLSFNG
-429 KERVIDIVKSDAE
+429 KERVIDIVKADAE

-465 KKQHGMVEKL
+465 KKQHGLVEKL

-519 FPGVLILVSHDRYLL
+519 FPGILILVSHDRYLL
-534 DKMSEQLF
+534 DKMSDQLF
-542 IMEGDGGVSIYSG
+542 IMEGNGNVKIFNG
-555 NYSEY
+555 NYSEH
-560 RISLDTA
+560 RNSLEQEKEA
-567 KDNPAQKKTKI
+567 ASRKQKI
-578 EEPVSSTSA
+578 EEQKSTQASSGN
-587 KKLSFKEQK
+587 KLSFKEQQEFK
-596 ELDEIEET
+596 KLEE
-604 VAEKENEI
+604 ALAENENKI
-612 EELTMKLNAV
+612 KTLTQELNQIDP
-622 ETSDYLK
+622 SNYIQ
-629 IQEISLEIE
+629 IQEISETITNINKTIE
-638 KLNKQ
+638 TD
-643 LEGIMERWVE
+643 MERWME
-653 LSEKT
+653 LSEK
-658 N
+658 

>member
-1 MLILLNSVFT
+1 M
-11 ITSFISYQNFNPYF
+11 
-25 CGNFLL
+25 
-31 DKSLKNTLSTLIAAE
+31 STLIAAE

-63 GINPGQRVAL
+63 GINSGQRVAL

-83 LLKLLAERFSPLEG
+83 LLKLLAERFPPLEG

-102 KAVKIGFLDQEPSF
+102 KAVKIGFLDQEPQF
-116 PDGYSISDFIFS
+116 TEGFSISDHIFS

-170 HEIKTILSR
+170 HEIKTILNR
-179 MGINHLQQKIDT
+179 MGITHLQQKIST

-205 LIEDPEIY
+205 LIEDPEIL

-230 EKLLTSGNKT
+230 EKLLTTGQKT

-263 GKIYNYN
+263 GKIFNYN
-270 GNYAFFLEKKS
+270 GNYAYYLEKKS
-281 EREASDESTFH
+281 EREALDATVLH
-292 KNKNLLKK
+292 KNQQLLKK

-308 PAARTVKSQSR
+308 PQARGTKSNAR
-319 INSFYDLE
+319 INAFYELE
-327 EKTKQRSDNQKVTLN
+327 EKSKKKSDNQSINLQM
-342 VKMSRQGNKILE
+342 KMSRQGGKIIE
-354 LNHIGQTFDDKK
+354 VEHVAKAFDGRP
-366 IINDFSYTFKR
+366 IINDFSYTFKK

-397 ITGYLN
+397 ITSNLKPDSGT
-403 PEKGKVDVGDTTVY
+403 VDTGETTVF
-417 GYYKQGGLAFNE
+417 GYYKQGGLTFDP

-442 YIKMA
+442 FIKMA
-447 DGQTISASALL
+447 DGSVITASALL

-481 RLHLMKVLMQN
+481 RLNLMKVLMQN

-519 FPGVLILVSHDRYLL
+519 FPGILMLVSHDRYLL
-534 DKMSEQLF
+534 DKMSDQLF
-542 IMEGDGGVSIYSG
+542 IMEGEGVVKIYNG

-560 RISLDTA
+560 RLSLEQPKA
-567 KDNPAQKKTKI
+567 KPETKKNPTTVI
-578 EEPVSSTSA
+578 EQAPVKAA

-596 ELDEIEET
+596 ELEDSEKGMEE
-604 VAEKENEI
+604 AEAKIAN
-612 EELTMKLNAV
+612 LTKTLNNIDA
-622 ETSDYLK
+622 TDYVK
-629 IQEISLEIE
+629 IQEISSEIE
-638 KLNKQ
+638 NLQAKLD
-643 LEGIMERWVE
+643 EYTMRWLE
-653 LSEKT
+653 LSE
-658 N
+658 

>member
-1 MLILLNSVFT
+1 M
-11 ITSFISYQNFNPYF
+11 
-25 CGNFLL
+25 
-31 DKSLKNTLSTLIAAE
+31 STLIAAE
-46 GLGHGYHDE
+46 GLGHAYHDE

-63 GINPGQRVAL
+63 GINAGQRVAL

-83 LLKLLAERFSPLEG
+83 LMKLLAERFAPLEG

-102 KAVKIGFLDQEPSF
+102 KSTKIGFLDQEPSF
-116 PDGYSISDFIFS
+116 PENSSISDFIFS
-128 LENKQQQLIK
+128 SENKQQQLIK
-138 EYEELIEDPNPDEKT
+138 EYEELIEEEHPDEKK

-170 HEIKTILSR
+170 HQIKTILSR
-179 MGINHLQQKIDT
+179 MGINQLQQKIDT
-191 LSGGQK
+191 LSGGQR

-230 EKLLTSGNKT
+230 EKILTSGAKT
-240 ILLVTHDRYFLDNV
+240 LLLVTHDRYFLDNV
-254 CNTIVELDR
+254 CNTIVELER
-263 GKIYNYN
+263 GKTFTYN
-270 GNYAFFLEKKS
+270 GNYAYFLEKKS
-281 EREASDESTFH
+281 EREAQDDATFQ

-308 PAARTVKSQSR
+308 PAARTTKSQSR
-319 INSFYDLE
+319 IDAFYDLE
-327 EKTKQRSDNQKVTLN
+327 DKTKQRVDHQKVTLN
-342 VKMSRQGNKILE
+342 VKMARQGNKILE
-354 LNHIGQTFDDKK
+354 LENIHQRFNDKT
-366 IINDFSYTFKR
+366 IIEDFTYVFKK

-397 ITGYLN
+397 ITGNLI
-403 PEKGKVDVGDTTVY
+403 PDKGKVDIGDTTQY
-417 GYYKQGGLAFNE
+417 GYYKQGGLSFSGR
-429 KERVIDIVKSDAE
+429 ERVIDIVKADAE

-465 KKQHGMVEKL
+465 KKQHGFVEKL

-519 FPGVLILVSHDRYLL
+519 FPGILILVSHDRYLL
-534 DKMSEQLF
+534 DKMSDQLF
-542 IMEGDGGVSIYSG
+542 IMEGNGAVKIFNG
-555 NYSEY
+555 NYSEH
-560 RISLDTA
+560 RNSLEQEKEAAIKKQKTEELKASTTNNISA
-567 KDNPAQKKTKI
+567 
-578 EEPVSSTSA
+578 S
-587 KKLSFKEQK
+587 KLSFKEQQEFK
-596 ELDEIEET
+596 KLEET
-604 VAEKENEI
+604 LAENENKVKTLTQ
-612 EELTMKLNAV
+612 ELNNIDP
-622 ETSDYLK
+622 SDYIK
-629 IQEISLEIE
+629 IQEKSGEIE
-638 KLNKQ
+638 KINKTI
-643 LEGIMERWVE
+643 ETDMDRWME
-653 LSEKT
+653 LSEK
-658 N
+658 

>member
-1 MLILLNSVFT
+1 
-11 ITSFISYQNFNPYF
+11 
-25 CGNFLL
+25 
-31 DKSLKNTLSTLIAAE
+31 LSTLIAAE

-63 GINPGQRVAL
+63 GINSGQRVAL

-83 LLKLLAERFSPLEG
+83 LLKLLAERFPPLEG

-102 KAVKIGFLDQEPSF
+102 KAVKIGFLDQEPQF
-116 PDGYSISDFIFS
+116 TEGFSISDHIFS

-170 HEIKTILSR
+170 HEIKTILNR
-179 MGINHLQQKIDT
+179 MGITHLQQKIAT

-205 LIEDPEIY
+205 LIEDPEIL

-230 EKLLTSGNKT
+230 EKLLTTGQKT

-263 GKIYNYN
+263 GKIFNYN
-270 GNYAFFLEKKS
+270 GNYAYYLEKKS
-281 EREASDESTFH
+281 EREALDATVLH
-292 KNKNLLKK
+292 KNQQLLKK

-308 PAARTVKSQSR
+308 PQARGTKSNAR
-319 INSFYDLE
+319 INAFYDLE
-327 EKTKQRSDNQKVTLN
+327 EKSKKKSDNQSINLQM
-342 VKMSRQGNKILE
+342 KMSRQGGKIIE
-354 LNHIGQTFDDKK
+354 IEHIKK
-366 IINDFSYTFKR
+366 AFEGRPIINDFSYTFKK

-397 ITGYLN
+397 ITSQLK
-403 PEKGKVDVGDTTVY
+403 PDAGKVDTGDTTVF
-417 GYYKQGGLAFNE
+417 GYYKQGGLTFDP

-447 DGQTISASALL
+447 DGSVITASALL

-481 RLHLMKVLMQN
+481 RLNLMKVLMQN

-519 FPGVLILVSHDRYLL
+519 FPGILMLVSHDRYLL
-534 DKMSEQLF
+534 DKMSDQLF
-542 IMEGDGGVSIYSG
+542 IMEGEGVVKIYNG

-560 RISLDTA
+560 RLSLEQPKVKSET
-567 KDNPAQKKTKI
+567 KKTPAPAVEQAHVKA
-578 EEPVSSTSA
+578 A

-596 ELDEIEET
+596 ELEDSEKGIAET
-604 VAEKENEI
+604 ENKIASLNESLVKIDATDYVKIQEVSNEI
-612 EELTMKLNAV
+612 ELLQAKLDELTM
-622 ETSDYLK
+622 
-629 IQEISLEIE
+629 
-638 KLNKQ
+638 
-643 LEGIMERWVE
+643 RWLE
-653 LSEKT
+653 LSE
-658 N
+658 

>member
-1 MLILLNSVFT
+1 M
-11 ITSFISYQNFNPYF
+11 
-25 CGNFLL
+25 
-31 DKSLKNTLSTLIAAE
+31 STLIAAE
-46 GLGHGYHDE
+46 NLGHAYHDE

-63 GINPGQRVAL
+63 GIQTGQRVAL

-102 KAVKIGFLDQEPSF
+102 KSTKIGFLDQEPSF
-116 PDGYSISDFIFS
+116 TEGYSISDFIFS

-138 EYEELIEDPNPDEKT
+138 EYEELIEDPNPDEKK

-179 MGINHLQQKIDT
+179 MGITHLNQQIST

-240 ILLVTHDRYFLDNV
+240 LLLVTHDRYFLDNV
-254 CNTIVELDR
+254 CNNIVELDR

-270 GNYAFFLEKKS
+270 GNYAYFLEKKS
-281 EREASDESTFH
+281 EREMADESTFH

-308 PAARTVKSQSR
+308 PQARGTKSQAR
-319 INSFYDLE
+319 IDAFYDLDA
-327 EKTKQRSDNQKVTLN
+327 KTKQRSDNQKVTLN

-354 LNHIGQTFDDKK
+354 LEHIGQSFDGKT
-366 IINDFSYTFKR
+366 IIEDFSYTFKR
-377 GDRIGLAGKN
+377 ADRIGLAGKN

-397 ITGYLN
+397 ITGYLS
-403 PEKGKVDVGDTTVY
+403 PEKGKVSTGETTVY

-447 DGQTISASALL
+447 DGQTISASQLL

-519 FPGVLILVSHDRYLL
+519 FPGILILVSHDRYLL

-542 IMEGDGGVSIYSG
+542 ILEGNGKVNIYNG

-560 RISLDTA
+560 RLSLDNPKEKVEA
-567 KDNPAQKKTKI
+567 KSKEAEPAPT
-578 EEPVSSTSA
+578 PVATA
-587 KKLSFKEQK
+587 KKLSFKEQR
-596 ELDEIEET
+596 ELET
-604 VAEKENEI
+604 LESRISEVESAI
-612 EELTMKLNAV
+612 AELTNKLLEIDSA
-622 ETSDYLK
+622 DYLQLQNTTK
-629 IQEISLEIE
+629 SIETLNTELEEIT
-638 KLNKQ
+638 
-643 LEGIMERWVE
+643 ERWLV
-653 LSEKT
+653 LSEK
-658 N
+658 

>member
-1 MLILLNSVFT
+1 
-11 ITSFISYQNFNPYF
+11 
-25 CGNFLL
+25 
-31 DKSLKNTLSTLIAAE
+31 LSTLIAAE
-46 GLGHGYHDE
+46 GLGHAYHDE
-55 WLFKNLTL
+55 WLFKKLTL
-63 GINPGQRVAL
+63 GIQTGQRVAL

-83 LLKLLAERFSPLEG
+83 LLKLLAERFLPLEG

-102 KAVKIGFLDQEPSF
+102 KSVRIGFLDQEPSF
-116 PDGYSISDFIFS
+116 PEGFSISDFIFS

-138 EYEELIEDPNPDEKT
+138 EYEELIEQENPDEDH

-158 EELSEH
+158 GELSEH

-179 MGINHLQQKIDT
+179 MGITHLQQQIST

-205 LIEDPEIY
+205 LIEDPDFYI
-213 VLDEPTNHLD
+213 LDEPTNHLD

-254 CNTIVELDR
+254 CNTIVELDK
-263 GKIYNYN
+263 GKTFTYN
-270 GNYAFFLEKKS
+270 GNYAYFLEKKS
-281 EREASDESTFH
+281 EREASDEATFQ

-308 PAARTVKSQSR
+308 PQARGTKSQAR
-319 INSFYDLE
+319 IDAFYDLE
-327 EKTKQRSDNQKVTLN
+327 SRTKQNTESQSITLN
-342 VKMSRQGNKILE
+342 VKMARQGNKILE
-354 LNHIGQTFDDKK
+354 LEHIGQSFNEKK

-377 GDRIGLAGKN
+377 ADRIGLAGKN

-397 ITGYLN
+397 ITGFLQ
-403 PEKGKVDVGDTTVY
+403 PEKGKVSVGETTVY

-447 DGQTISASALL
+447 DGQTISASQLL

-542 IMEGDGGVSIYSG
+542 IMEGNGEVNIYNG

-560 RISLDTA
+560 RLSLEQLKDKAEKKTA
-567 KDNPAQKKTKI
+567 AAASAPAVKDNT
-578 EEPVSSTSA
+578 
-587 KKLSFKEQK
+587 KKLSYKEQK
-596 ELDEIEET
+596 ELEDSEAKIATLEDKIVSLTSSLSAIDSSNYREIEN
-604 VAEKENEI
+604 VSAEIQALNNE
-612 EELTMKLNAV
+612 LDQV
-622 ETSDYLK
+622 
-629 IQEISLEIE
+629 
-638 KLNKQ
+638 
-643 LEGIMERWVE
+643 MERWLE
-653 LSEKT
+653 LSEK
-658 N
+658 NN

>member
-1 MLILLNSVFT
+1 M
-11 ITSFISYQNFNPYF
+11 
-25 CGNFLL
+25 
-31 DKSLKNTLSTLIAAE
+31 STLIAAE

-63 GINPGQRVAL
+63 GINSGQRVAL

-83 LLKLLAERFSPLEG
+83 LLKLLAERFPPLEG

-102 KAVKIGFLDQEPSF
+102 KSVKIGFLDQEPQF
-116 PDGYSISDFIFS
+116 TAGFSISDHIFS

-138 EYEELIEDPNPDEKT
+138 EYEELIEQPNPDENT

-170 HEIKTILSR
+170 HEIKTILNR
-179 MGINHLQQKIDT
+179 MGITHLQQKIDT

-205 LIEDPEIY
+205 LIEDPEIL

-230 EKLLTSGNKT
+230 EKLLTTGQKT

-263 GKIYNYN
+263 GKIFNYN
-270 GNYAFFLEKKS
+270 GNYAYFLEKKA
-281 EREASDESTFH
+281 EREALDATVLH
-292 KNKNLLKK
+292 KNQQLLKK

-308 PAARTVKSQSR
+308 PQARATKSQAR
-319 INSFYDLE
+319 IDAFYDLE
-327 EKTKQRSDNQKVTLN
+327 EKTKKKSENQSVTLKM
-342 VKMSRQGNKILE
+342 KMSRQGGKIIE
-354 LNHIGQTFDDKK
+354 LDHIKK
-366 IINDFSYTFKR
+366 SFEGRPIINDFSYTFKK

-397 ITGYLN
+397 ITNNLK
-403 PEKGKVDVGDTTVY
+403 PDDGKVEIGETTVF
-417 GYYKQGGLAFNE
+417 GYYKQGGLTFDP

-447 DGQTISASALL
+447 DGSVITASALL

-481 RLHLMKVLMQN
+481 RLNLMKVLMQN

-519 FPGVLILVSHDRYLL
+519 FPGILMLVSHDRYLL
-534 DKMSEQLF
+534 DKMSDQLF
-542 IMEGDGGVSIYSG
+542 IMEGEGVVKIYNG

-560 RISLDTA
+560 RLSLEQPKA
-567 KDNPAQKKTKI
+567 KETKKTS
-578 EEPVSSTSA
+578 VSNTDQVQPKA
-587 KKLSFKEQK
+587 TKKLSFKEQK
-596 ELDEIEET
+596 ELEEAEKGIEET
-604 VAEKENEI
+604 ENKI
-612 EELTMKLNAV
+612 TELTNTLNNTNA
-622 ETSDYLK
+622 SDYIK
-629 IQEISLEIE
+629 IQEISTEIE
-638 KLNKQ
+638 TLQTKLDDYT
-643 LEGIMERWVE
+643 MRWLE
-653 LSEKT
+653 LSE
-658 N
+658 

>member
-1 MLILLNSVFT
+1 M
-11 ITSFISYQNFNPYF
+11 
-25 CGNFLL
+25 
-31 DKSLKNTLSTLIAAE
+31 STLIAAE
-46 GLGHGYHDE
+46 GLGHAYHDE

-63 GINPGQRVAL
+63 GINTGQRVAL

-116 PDGYSISDFIFS
+116 PDDYSISDFIFS
-128 LENKQQQLIK
+128 TDNKQQQLIK
-138 EYEELIEDPNPDEKT
+138 EYEELIEQEHPDENT

-158 EELSEH
+158 DELSEH

-179 MGINHLQQKIDT
+179 MGITQLQQKIET
-191 LSGGQK
+191 LSGGQR

-230 EKLLTSGNKT
+230 EKLLTTGNKT
-240 ILLVTHDRYFLDNV
+240 LLLVTHDRYFLDNV

-263 GKIYNYN
+263 GKIFNYS
-270 GNYAFFLEKKS
+270 GNYAYFLEKKA
-281 EREASDESTFH
+281 EREAADDSTFQ

-308 PAARTVKSQSR
+308 PAARTTKSQAR
-319 INSFYDLE
+319 IDSFYDLE
-327 EKTKQRSDNQKVTLN
+327 EKTKQRNDHDKVTLN
-342 VKMSRQGNKILE
+342 VKMARQGGKILE
-354 LNHIGQTFDDKK
+354 LENVGQVFNDTEIIKDFTYVFKK
-366 IINDFSYTFKR
+366 

-397 ITGYLN
+397 ITGNLN
-403 PEKGKVDVGDTTVY
+403 PTRGDVQIGDTTKY
-417 GYYKQGGLAFNE
+417 GYYQQKGLTFNE
-429 KERVIDIVKSDAE
+429 KERVIDIVKSEAE
-442 YIKMA
+442 FIKMA

-465 KKQHGMVEKL
+465 KKQHGFVEKL

-519 FPGVLILVSHDRYLL
+519 FPGVLVLVSHDRYLL

-542 IMEGDGGVSIYSG
+542 IMEGNGDVRIFNG

-560 RISLDTA
+560 RTS
-567 KDNPAQKKTKI
+567 I
-578 EEPVSSTSA
+578 EEEKATPVKKEKPQDA
-587 KKLSFKEQK
+587 KNAPPAKLSFKEQQEFDKLEASMSDK
-596 ELDEIEET
+596 EKKSLI
-604 VAEKENEI
+604 
-612 EELTMKLNAV
+612 LT
-622 ETSDYLK
+622 
-629 IQEISLEIE
+629 E
-638 KLNKQ
+638 KLNKVDPSNYTEIQ
-643 LEGIMERWVE
+643 KISEEIESLCKAGEAELERWME
-653 LSEKT
+653 LSEK
-658 N
+658 

>member
-1 MLILLNSVFT
+1 M
-11 ITSFISYQNFNPYF
+11 
-25 CGNFLL
+25 
-31 DKSLKNTLSTLIAAE
+31 STLIAAE
-46 GLGHGYHDE
+46 GLGHAYHDE
-55 WLFKNLTL
+55 WLFKKLTL
-63 GINPGQRVAL
+63 GIQTGQRVAL

-83 LLKLLAERFSPLEG
+83 LLKLLAERFLPLEG

-102 KAVKIGFLDQEPSF
+102 KSVRIGFLDQEPTF

-138 EYEELIEDPNPDEKT
+138 EYEELIEQENPDEDH

-158 EELSEH
+158 GELSEH

-179 MGINHLQQKIDT
+179 MGITHLQQQIST

-205 LIEDPEIY
+205 LIEDPDFYI
-213 VLDEPTNHLD
+213 LDEPTNHLD

-240 ILLVTHDRYFLDNV
+240 LLLVTHDRYFLDNV
-254 CNTIVELDR
+254 CNTIVELDK
-263 GKIYNYN
+263 GKTFTYN
-270 GNYAFFLEKKS
+270 GNYAYFLEKKS
-281 EREASDESTFH
+281 EREASDEATFQ

-308 PAARTVKSQSR
+308 PQARGTKSQAR
-319 INSFYDLE
+319 IDAFYDLE
-327 EKTKQRSDNQKVTLN
+327 SRTKQNAENGSITLN
-342 VKMSRQGNKILE
+342 VKMARQGNKILE
-354 LNHIGQTFDDKK
+354 LDHIGQSFDEKK

-377 GDRIGLAGKN
+377 ADRIGLAGKN

-397 ITGYLN
+397 ITGYLQ
-403 PEKGKVDVGDTTVY
+403 PEKGNVSVGETTVY

-542 IMEGDGGVSIYSG
+542 IMEGNGDVNIYNG

-560 RISLDTA
+560 RLSLEQLKENAQKKAVTAAAATETTTA
-567 KDNPAQKKTKI
+567 KDT
-578 EEPVSSTSA
+578 T
-587 KKLSFKEQK
+587 KKLSYKEQK
-596 ELDEIEET
+596 ELEDSEAKIATLEDKIVSLTSSLSNIDSGDYKEIERVSGE
-604 VAEKENEI
+604 
-612 EELTMKLNAV
+612 
-622 ETSDYLK
+622 
-629 IQEISLEIE
+629 IQE
-638 KLNKQ
+638 LNKQ
-643 LEGIMERWVE
+643 LDQVMERWLE
-653 LSEKT
+653 LSEK
-658 N
+658 NN

>member
-1 MLILLNSVFT
+1 M
-11 ITSFISYQNFNPYF
+11 
-25 CGNFLL
+25 
-31 DKSLKNTLSTLIAAE
+31 STLIAAE

-63 GINPGQRVAL
+63 GINSGQRVAL

-83 LLKLLAERFSPLEG
+83 LLKLLAEKFPPLEG

-102 KAVKIGFLDQEPSF
+102 KAVKIGFLDQEPTF
-116 PDGYSISDFIFS
+116 NDGYSISDFIFS

-138 EYEELIEDPNPDEKT
+138 EYEELIEDPNPDEKA

-170 HEIKTILSR
+170 HEIKTILNR
-179 MGINHLQQKIDT
+179 MGITHLQQKIDT

-205 LIEDPEIY
+205 LIEDPEIL

-230 EKLLTSGNKT
+230 EKLLTTGQKT

-263 GKIYNYN
+263 GKIFNYN
-270 GNYAFFLEKKS
+270 GNYAYYLEKKS
-281 EREASDESTFH
+281 ERDALDATVLH
-292 KNKNLLKK
+292 KNQQLLKK

-308 PAARTVKSQSR
+308 PQARGTKSNAR
-319 INSFYDLE
+319 ITAFYDLE
-327 EKTKQRSDNQKVTLN
+327 EKSKKKADNQSVTLQM
-342 VKMSRQGNKILE
+342 KMSRQG
-354 LNHIGQTFDDKK
+354 GK
-366 IINDFSYTFKR
+366 IIEIEHVKQSFDNRPIISDFSYTFKK

-397 ITGYLN
+397 ITSQLKPDG
-403 PEKGKVDVGDTTVY
+403 GKVDTGDTTVF
-417 GYYKQGGLAFNE
+417 GYYKQGGLTFDP

-447 DGQTISASALL
+447 DGSVITASALL

-481 RLHLMKVLMQN
+481 RLNLMKVLMQN

-519 FPGVLILVSHDRYLL
+519 FPGVLMLVSHDRYLL
-534 DKMSEQLF
+534 DKMSDQLF
-542 IMEGDGGVSIYSG
+542 IMEGEGVVKIYNG

-560 RISLDTA
+560 RLSLDQ
-567 KDNPAQKKTKI
+567 PKTKVETKKAPTQTAETTPI
-578 EEPVSSTSA
+578 KAT

-596 ELDEIEET
+596 ELDDSEQLMEQTEAKIT
-604 VAEKENEI
+604 
-612 EELTMKLNAV
+612 ELSSAITKID
-622 ETSDYLK
+622 TSDYVK

-638 KLNKQ
+638 KLKVI
-643 LEGIMERWVE
+643 LDEHTMRWLE
-653 LSEKT
+653 LSE
-658 N
+658 

>member
-1 MLILLNSVFT
+1 M
-11 ITSFISYQNFNPYF
+11 
-25 CGNFLL
+25 
-31 DKSLKNTLSTLIAAE
+31 STLIAAE
-46 GLGHGYHDE
+46 NLGHAYHDE

-63 GINPGQRVAL
+63 GIQTGQRVAL

-83 LLKLLAERFSPLEG
+83 LLKLLAERFNPLEG

-102 KAVKIGFLDQEPSF
+102 KSVKIGFLDQEPSF

-179 MGINHLQQKIDT
+179 MGITHLQQQIST

-230 EKLLTSGNKT
+230 EKLLTTGNKT

-270 GNYAFFLEKKS
+270 GKYAYFLEKKS
-281 EREASDESTFH
+281 EREASDESSFH

-308 PAARTVKSQSR
+308 PQARGTKSQAR
-319 INSFYDLE
+319 IDAFYDLDA
-327 EKTKQRSDNQKVTLN
+327 KTKQRTDNKTVTLN

-354 LNHIGQTFDDKK
+354 LDHIGQTFGEKK
-366 IINDFSYTFKR
+366 IINDFNYTFKR
-377 GDRIGLAGKN
+377 ADRIGLAGKN

-397 ITGYLN
+397 ITGFLQ
-403 PEKGKVDVGDTTVY
+403 PEKGIVSTGETTVY

-429 KERVIDIVKSDAE
+429 KERVIDIVTADAE

-447 DGQTISASALL
+447 DGQTISASQLL

-481 RLHLMKVLMQN
+481 RLHLMKVLMAN

-542 IMEGDGGVSIYSG
+542 IMEGNGEVNIYNG

-560 RISLDTA
+560 RNSLDLPKEKVETKTVKTESA
-567 KDNPAQKKTKI
+567 SPAATI
-578 EEPVSSTSA
+578 
-587 KKLSFKEQK
+587 KLSFKEQR
-596 ELDEIEET
+596 ELDELEVKIAET
-604 VAEKENEI
+604 ETEI
-612 EELTMKLNAV
+612 DQLTASLLSIDSAN
-622 ETSDYLK
+622 Y
-629 IQEISLEIE
+629 QEIQKVTKTIESLNTSLEHT
-638 KLNKQ
+638 L
-643 LEGIMERWVE
+643 ERWVE

-658 N
+658 NKAN

>member
-1 MLILLNSVFT
+1 
-11 ITSFISYQNFNPYF
+11 
-25 CGNFLL
+25 
-31 DKSLKNTLSTLIAAE
+31 LSTLIAAE
-46 GLGHGYHDE
+46 GLGHAYHDE
-55 WLFKNLTL
+55 WLFKKLTL
-63 GINPGQRVAL
+63 GIQTGQRVAL

-83 LLKLLAERFSPLEG
+83 LLKLLAERFAPLEG

-102 KAVKIGFLDQEPSF
+102 KSVKIGFLDQEPSF

-138 EYEELIEDPNPDEKT
+138 EYEELIEQANPDEDH

-158 EELSEH
+158 GELSEH

-179 MGINHLQQKIDT
+179 MGITHLQQQIST

-205 LIEDPEIY
+205 LIEDPDFYI
-213 VLDEPTNHLD
+213 LDEPTNHLD

-254 CNTIVELDR
+254 CNTIVELDK
-263 GKIYNYN
+263 GKTFTYN
-270 GNYAFFLEKKS
+270 GNYAYFLEKKS
-281 EREASDESTFH
+281 EREASDEATFQ

-308 PAARTVKSQSR
+308 PQARGTKSNAR
-319 INSFYDLE
+319 INAFYDLE
-327 EKTKQRSDNQKVTLN
+327 SKTKQNTDNQNITLN
-342 VKMSRQGNKILE
+342 VKMARQGNKILE
-354 LNHIGQTFDDKK
+354 LDHIGQSFDGRT
-366 IINDFSYTFKR
+366 IIEDFSYTFKR
-377 GDRIGLAGKN
+377 ADRIGLAGKN
-387 GTGKSTLLNI
+387 GTGKSTLLNM
-397 ITGYLN
+397 ITGFLP
-403 PEKGKVDVGDTTVY
+403 PEKGTVKVGETTVY

-447 DGQTISASALL
+447 DGQTISASQLL

-542 IMEGDGGVSIYSG
+542 IMEGNGEVNIYNG

-560 RISLDTA
+560 RISLDQLKEKA
-567 KDNPAQKKTKI
+567 EKKPQVSPVVSETK
-578 EEPVSSTSA
+578 EVP
-587 KKLSFKEQK
+587 KKLSYKEQK
-596 ELDEIEET
+596 ELEEHEQEIAVLEDKIVSLTSSLSEIESS
-604 VAEKENEI
+604 N
-612 EELTMKLNAV
+612 
-622 ETSDYLK
+622 Y
-629 IQEISLEIE
+629 QEIE
-638 KLNKQ
+638 KVSAEIQQLNNR
-643 LEGIMERWVE
+643 LDIVMERWLT
-653 LSEKT
+653 LSEI
-658 N
+658 NN

>member
-1 MLILLNSVFT
+1 M
-11 ITSFISYQNFNPYF
+11 
-25 CGNFLL
+25 
-31 DKSLKNTLSTLIAAE
+31 STLIAAE
-46 GLGHGYHDE
+46 NLGHAYHDE

-63 GINPGQRVAL
+63 GIQTGQRVAL

-83 LLKLLAERFSPLEG
+83 LLKLLAERFNPLEG

-102 KAVKIGFLDQEPSF
+102 KFVKIGFLDQEPSF

-128 LENKQQQLIK
+128 TENKQQQLIK
-138 EYEELIEDPNPDEKT
+138 EYEELIEDPNPDEKK

-179 MGINHLQQKIDT
+179 MGINHLQQKIST

-270 GNYAFFLEKKS
+270 GNYAYFLEKKS
-281 EREASDESTFH
+281 EREAADESTFH

-308 PAARTVKSQSR
+308 PQARGTKSQAR
-319 INSFYDLE
+319 IDAFYDLDS
-327 EKTKQRSDNQKVTLN
+327 KTKQRTDNKNITLN
-342 VKMSRQGNKILE
+342 VKMARQGNKILE
-354 LNHIGQTFDDKK
+354 LDHIGQSFDDKK

-377 GDRIGLAGKN
+377 SDRIGLAGKN

-397 ITGYLN
+397 ITGFLE
-403 PEKGKVDVGDTTVY
+403 PEKGKVSTGETTQY

-429 KERVIDIVKSDAE
+429 KDRVIDIVTADAE

-447 DGQTISASALL
+447 DGQTISASQLL
-458 TLFLFPP
+458 TLFLFPI

-542 IMEGDGGVSIYSG
+542 IMEGNGIVNIYNG

-560 RISLDTA
+560 RISLDTP
-567 KDNPAQKKTKI
+567 KEKI
-578 EEPVSSTSA
+578 ESSPVKTQTTA
-587 KKLSFKEQK
+587 APTNKLSFKEQK
-596 ELDEIEET
+596 ELDEMEGK
-604 VAEKENEI
+604 VADSEKQI
-612 EELTMKLNAV
+612 EELTESLLSIESTN
-622 ETSDYLK
+622 Y
-629 IQEISLEIE
+629 QEIQKVTKSIE
-638 KLNKQ
+638 TLNNQ
-643 LEGIMERWVE
+643 IEQTMERWLE
-653 LSEKT
+653 LSEKKDKT
-658 N
+658 S

>member
-1 MLILLNSVFT
+1 M
-11 ITSFISYQNFNPYF
+11 
-25 CGNFLL
+25 
-31 DKSLKNTLSTLIAAE
+31 STLIAAE

-63 GINPGQRVAL
+63 GINSGQRVAL

-83 LLKLLAERFSPLEG
+83 LLKLLAERFPPLEG

-102 KAVKIGFLDQEPSF
+102 KSVKIGFLDQEPQF
-116 PDGYSISDFIFS
+116 TEGFSISDHIFS

-138 EYEELIEDPNPDEKT
+138 EYEELIENPNPDEKT

-170 HEIKTILSR
+170 HEIKTILNR
-179 MGINHLQQKIDT
+179 MGITHLQQKIST

-205 LIEDPEIY
+205 LIEDPEIL

-230 EKLLTSGNKT
+230 EKLLTTGQKT
-240 ILLVTHDRYFLDNV
+240 VLLVTHDRYFLDNV

-263 GKIYNYN
+263 GKIFNYN
-270 GNYAFFLEKKS
+270 GNYAYYLEKKS
-281 EREASDESTFH
+281 EREALDATVLH
-292 KNKNLLKK
+292 KNQQLLKK

-308 PAARTVKSQSR
+308 PQARGTKSNAR
-319 INSFYDLE
+319 INAFYDLE
-327 EKTKQRSDNQKVTLN
+327 EKSKKKSDNQSINLQM
-342 VKMSRQGNKILE
+342 KMSRQGGKIIE
-354 LNHIGQTFDDKK
+354 IEHIAKSFDGRP
-366 IINDFSYTFKR
+366 IINDFSYTFKK

-397 ITGYLN
+397 ITSQLKPDAGQ
-403 PEKGKVDVGDTTVY
+403 VDTGETTVF
-417 GYYKQGGLAFNE
+417 GYYKQGGLTFDP

-447 DGQTISASALL
+447 DGSVITASALL

-481 RLHLMKVLMQN
+481 RLNLMKVLMQN

-519 FPGVLILVSHDRYLL
+519 FPGILMLVSHDRYLL
-534 DKMSEQLF
+534 DKMSDQLF
-542 IMEGDGGVSIYSG
+542 IMEGEGVVKIYNG
-555 NYSEY
+555 NYSQY
-560 RISLDTA
+560 RLSLEQP
-567 KDNPAQKKTKI
+567 KIKPEVKKTTI
-578 EEPVSSTSA
+578 HPAEEAPIKTA

-596 ELDEIEET
+596 ELDES
-604 VAEKENEI
+604 EKGMTDTENTI
-612 EELTMKLNAV
+612 AELTESLLNIDA
-622 ETSDYLK
+622 TDYLK
-629 IQEISLEIE
+629 IQEVSDEIE
-638 KLNKQ
+638 KLKQ
-643 LEGIMERWVE
+643 KLDDYTMRWLE
-653 LSEKT
+653 LSE
-658 N
+658 

>member
-1 MLILLNSVFT
+1 M
-11 ITSFISYQNFNPYF
+11 
-25 CGNFLL
+25 
-31 DKSLKNTLSTLIAAE
+31 STLIAAE
-46 GLGHGYHDE
+46 GLGHGYHQE

-63 GINPGQRVAL
+63 GINAGQRVAL

-83 LLKLLAERFSPLEG
+83 LLKLLAERFEPLEG

-102 KAVKIGFLDQEPSF
+102 KSVKIGFLDQEPIF
-116 PDGYSISDFIFS
+116 PEGYSISDFIFS
-128 LENKQQQLIK
+128 MDNKQQQLIR
-138 EYEELIEDPNPDEKT
+138 EYEELIEQEHPNEEK
-153 LNRLY
+153 LNHLY
-158 EELSEH
+158 GELSEH

-170 HEIKTILSR
+170 HQIKTILSR
-179 MGINHLQQKIDT
+179 MGINHLQQKINT

-230 EKLLTSGNKT
+230 EKLLTTGSKT

-263 GKIYNYN
+263 GKIFNYN
-270 GNYAFFLEKKS
+270 GNYAYFLEKKA
-281 EREASDESTFH
+281 EREAADESTFQ

-308 PAARTVKSQSR
+308 PAARTTKSRSR
-319 INSFYDLE
+319 IDAFYDLE
-327 EKTKQRSDNQKVTLN
+327 EKTKQRSDNKQVTLN
-342 VKMSRQGNKILE
+342 VKMSRQGGKILE
-354 LNHIGQTFDDKK
+354 LEHVSQSFGDKK
-366 IINDFSYTFKR
+366 IINDFSYTFKK

-397 ITGYLN
+397 ITNHLQ
-403 PEKGKVDVGDTTVY
+403 PEKGKVDIGETTVY

-465 KKQHGMVEKL
+465 KKQHGLVEKL

-542 IMEGDGGVSIYSG
+542 IMEGNGEVTIYNG
-555 NYSEY
+555 NYSEH
-560 RISLDTA
+560 RLSLETA
-567 KDNPAQKKTKI
+567 KDSSAKKAKQ
-578 EEPVSSTSA
+578 ENVASPVATTT

-596 ELDEIEET
+596 ELEGIEQSMAT
-604 VAEKENEI
+604 KENQI
-612 EELTMKLNAV
+612 AELTKTLHEIDSA
-622 ETSDYLK
+622 DYLK
-629 IQEISLEIE
+629 IQEVSSAIE
-638 KLNKQ
+638 NLNKELNQ
-643 LEGIMERWVE
+643 LMERWIE
-653 LSEKT
+653 LSEK
-658 N
+658 

>member
-1 MLILLNSVFT
+1 M
-11 ITSFISYQNFNPYF
+11 
-25 CGNFLL
+25 
-31 DKSLKNTLSTLIAAE
+31 KLKP
-46 GLGHGYHDE
+46 
-55 WLFKNLTL
+55 F
-63 GINPGQRVAL
+63 
-73 VGINGAGKST
+73 
-83 LLKLLAERFSPLEG
+83 LAEW
-97 KIVKN
+97 V
-102 KAVKIGFLDQEPSF
+102 
-116 PDGYSISDFIFS
+116 
-128 LENKQQQLIK
+128 LII
-138 EYEELIEDPNPDEKT
+138 YNI
-153 LNRLY
+153 
-158 EELSEH
+158 
-164 NAWEYE
+164 
-170 HEIKTILSR
+170 
-179 MGINHLQQKIDT
+179 KIDT

-263 GKIYNYN
+263 GKIFNYN
-270 GNYAFFLEKKS
+270 GNYAYFLEKKA
-281 EREASDESTFH
+281 EREAADESTFQ

-308 PAARTVKSQSR
+308 PAARTTKSQAR
-319 INSFYDLE
+319 IDSFYDLE

-354 LNHIGQTFDDKK
+354 LNHIGQTFDEKK
-366 IINDFSYTFKR
+366 IINDFSYVFKR

-397 ITGYLN
+397 ITGFLK
-403 PEKGKVDVGDTTVY
+403 PEKGSVDVGDTTVY

-542 IMEGDGGVSIYSG
+542 IMEGNGGVSIYNG

-560 RISLDTA
+560 RISLDTIKENQAPKSKA
-567 KDNPAQKKTKI
+567 K
-578 EEPVSSTSA
+578 EEVPSVNTT
-587 KKLSFKEQK
+587 KKLTFKEQK

-612 EELTMKLNAV
+612 EDLTKALTVLDSA
-622 ETSDYLK
+622 DYKK
-629 IQEISLEIE
+629 IQEMASLIE
-638 KLNKQ
+638 KRNAE
-643 LEGIMERWVE
+643 LEKIMERWVE

-658 N
+658 AG